1 MFAPGCTIAFLFFGL
16 AAPVELRW
24 EGPPSC
30 PADAFHGA
38 LAGHVGASAAGGTMR
53 VRAVVRE
60 ERGRW
65 ILDLEVADADAAGA
79 RRLTA
84 DRCETVVDA
93 AAFVVAQALGG
104 AEAGAGDSPRE
115 GAEAPAGVT
124 VPVPPATGAAEGAT
138 PATTGGAV
146 SATTAAGVVEERAA
160 PATTTGAVPPAPA
173 ARPDGPD
180 EGAMAAATGSRR
192 GRGLRGAVRL
202 RGGPDGGALPGVGAD
217 FGLVVGLLGKRWRVD
232 LTSLGRLPVRQPAAV
247 EGVGARLAMWA
258 VGARGCGVPR
268 VGRLAVPLCAGAEVG
283 QVLGRG
289 YGAGAEGRAAL
300 PWAAATVSLGL
311 LWEPRPWLALSLE
324 AELALALV
332 RHDWV
337 IRGLP
342 PVHRLGPAQIRG
354 LVGLEFRFGGAKTP

>member
-1 MFAPGCTIAFLFFGL
+1 VSV
-16 AAPVELRW
+16 PV
-24 EGPPSC
+24 
-30 PADAFHGA
+30 A
-38 LAGHVGASAAGGTMR
+38 
-53 VRAVVRE
+53 
-60 ERGRW
+60 
-65 ILDLEVADADAAGA
+65 AAGA
-79 RRLTA
+79 GEER
-84 DRCETVVDA
+84 
-93 AAFVVAQALGG
+93 
-104 AEAGAGDSPRE
+104 
-115 GAEAPAGVT
+115 
-124 VPVPPATGAAEGAT
+124 AT
-138 PATTGGAV
+138 PATTEDAV
-146 SATTAAGVVEERAA
+146 SATTAVGVVEERAA
-160 PATTTGAVPPAPA
+160 PAPTIGAVPPTPA
-173 ARPDGPD
+173 VLPEGPM
-180 EGAMAAATGSRR
+180 EPTGARR
-192 GRGLRGAVRL
+192 GRGLRAAVRL

-300 PWAAATVSLGL
+300 PWAAATVSPGL